1 MLLKIIAIG
10 KLKDKCIR
18 ERCGEY
24 AKWLAPYAKLEIK
37 ELPDSTPEK
46 EAAAIIRELEKD
58 KGAMIVPMTEEGQQC
73 TSRQFAEMLDKAARK
88 IVFIIGGPDGLA
100 DEIKQ
105 HADKLLSLSKMTF
118 THEFARL
125 ILIEQLF
132 RAANILN
139 GGHYHRD

>member
-10 KLKDKCIR
+10 KLKDKTFK
-18 ERCGEY
+18 ERCDEY
-24 AKWLAPYAKLEIK
+24 AKWLSTYAKLEIK

-46 EAAAIIRELEKD
+46 EAIAILKELEKD
-58 KGAMIVPMTEEGQQC
+58 KGAFIVSMSEEGQQC

-88 IVFIIGGPDGLA
+88 VVFIIGGPNGIA
-100 DEIKQ
+100 PEVKQ
-105 HADKLLSLSKMTF
+105 QAGKLLSLSKMTF

-125 ILIEQLF
+125 ILLEQLF